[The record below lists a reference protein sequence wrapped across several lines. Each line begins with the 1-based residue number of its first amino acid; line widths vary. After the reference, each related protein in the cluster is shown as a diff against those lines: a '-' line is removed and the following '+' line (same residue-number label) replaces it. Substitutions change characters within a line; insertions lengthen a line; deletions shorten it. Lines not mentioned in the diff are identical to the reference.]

1 MFGLCIL
8 ICPKLSSKKL
18 QAIKN
23 IIIYIMVEYTLKLKS
38 SLKKRINLDDL
49 KIAYL
54 KKIKT

>member
-38 SLKKRINLDDL
+38 RLNKKGLI
-49 KIAYL
+49 
-54 KKIKT
+54 